1 MFAVSNTRSV
11 ANVVGFTGTGMGTSS
26 SGSDD
31 DVESKSLR
39 SKLTLKPAIQLLSAE
54 EVERVI
60 RNACK
65 FDSQRGLTCC
75 WYA

>member
-54 EVERVI
+54 EVE
-60 RNACK
+60 
-65 FDSQRGLTCC
+65 
-75 WYA
+75 